1 MTTHDG
7 PGDPLE
13 VEVPGMD
20 VPVTESSGTE
30 ASGMEPVETTRMFVD
45 AVVWGD
51 HEAVWELLG
60 AEGRDTVL
68 KVAVSHGMD
77 EAESD
82 RLREGSASA
91 AERSRFLVELVYG
104 LRNDLRGNDVDTL
117 EYELESPSADPSHA
131 RVVLSAQMPSELGGG
146 LPVGSAELSHDG
158 ERWRVDRLV
167 PRRAL
172 LA

>member
-7 PGDPLE
+7 PRDPLE
-13 VEVPGMD
+13 AEVPG
-20 VPVTESSGTE
+20 TESSATE
-30 ASGMEPVETTRMFVD
+30 SSAMQPVETTRMFVD

-68 KVAVSHGMD
+68 KVAVSNGMD
-77 EAESD
+77 QAESD
-82 RLREGSASA
+82 RIRDDSASA
-91 AERSRFLVELVYG
+91 GERSRFLVELVYG

-117 EYELESPSADPSHA
+117 EYELESSSADPSHA
-131 RVVLSAQMPSELGGG
+131 RVVLSARMPSELGGG

-158 ERWRVDRLV
+158 ERWRVERLV
-167 PRRAL
+167 PRRSLSA
-172 LA
+172 